1 MNVTDEDGDTPL
13 YVVENIE
20 TARFLVE
27 HGATVARQNA
37 EGISVRIA
45 ISRLCTK
52 LSAERSRSIIYI
64 RIRICICS
72 PHSTSRTR
80 SSRQ

>member
-45 ISRLCTK
+45 ISHLCNK
-52 LSAERSRSIIYI
+52 LFAEHSRSIYA
-64 RIRICICS
+64 CS
-72 PHSTSRTR
+72 PRSTSRTR
-80 SSRQ
+80 NSRQ

>member
-27 HGATVARQNA
+27 RGATVARQNA

-52 LSAERSRSIIYI
+52 LSAERSRSINLHIC
-64 RIRICICS
+64 ICICS